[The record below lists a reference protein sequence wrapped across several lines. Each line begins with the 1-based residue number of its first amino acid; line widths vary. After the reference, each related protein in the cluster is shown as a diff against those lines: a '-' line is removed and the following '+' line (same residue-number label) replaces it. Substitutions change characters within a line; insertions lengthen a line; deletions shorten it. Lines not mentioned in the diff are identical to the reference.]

1 MIKRAY
7 GFVRNF
13 LDRIPNFKKYFANA
27 FWLISEKVFSLA
39 ISLVAGIYV
48 ARYLQPEGYGMLNYA
63 ISFVGIFSSFSTLGI
78 DNILVRELARSPER
92 KDEILGSCYI
102 LKSVG
107 SLTLFTVVSVIL
119 IFFVDNPPLTNS
131 LIFIIASAEVFKA
144 FDVVKSFYSAKV
156 QSKRFVRVQII
167 VNLVGNVLKIV
178 LIFLDASIV
187 WFAVVTALNSFG
199 NGVGF
204 AYTYWKLEGSPL
216 KWIFKK
222 SVARMFIRE
231 SWPITLQGLAL
242 HTQARIDQVMLG
254 NLMNNYEVGQ
264 YSVAMRFIEIFA
276 FIPVLLVS
284 NFAPAVTK
292 AKATNQ
298 QLYYER
304 IVNFYRLMFLLF
316 LITATPIFLFGERVI
331 VMLYGMEYR
340 AAGVLFSLFAIRL
353 FFTNMGTA
361 KGLYVVNESLFKNSL
376 LNAVVGAIVNIT
388 VNYFLI
394 PIYGSIGALIATVVS
409 FTVSAFGVDL
419 FFPRT
424 RINSRLLLRGI
435 TTFWKLNKIS

>member
-1 MIKRAY
+1 MIKSAY
-7 GFVRNF
+7 RVAKNF
-13 LDRIPNFKKYFANA
+13 LSRIPNFKKYFANA
-27 FWLISEKVFSLA
+27 FWLLSEKIFSLGIA
-39 ISLVAGIYV
+39 LVTGIYV

-63 ISFVGIFSSFSTLGI
+63 ISFVGIFASFSHLGI

-92 KDEILGSCYI
+92 RNEILGSCYV
-102 LKSVG
+102 LKSLG
-107 SLTLFTVVSVIL
+107 SLTLFGVISIIL
-119 IFFVDNPPLTNS
+119 IFFIDNPPLTNS
-131 LIFIIASAEVFKA
+131 LIVIIASAEVFKA
-144 FDVVKSFYSAKV
+144 FDVVKGFYSAKV

-167 VNLVGNVLKIV
+167 VNLVGNLLKVVLV
-178 LIFLDASIV
+178 FMEAPIV

-204 AYTYWKLEGSPL
+204 VYTYWKLEESPL
-216 KWIFKK
+216 NWIFKK
-222 SVARMFIRE
+222 SVAFMFIRE
-231 SWPITLQGLAL
+231 SWPVTIQGLAL

-264 YSVAMRFIEIFA
+264 YSVAMRFIEIFS
-276 FIPVLLVS
+276 FIPVVLVN
-284 NFAPAVTK
+284 NFAPAVAK
-292 AKATNQ
+292 AKATSPE
-298 QLYYER
+298 LYYER
-304 IVNFYRLMFLLF
+304 IVNFYRLMFILF
-316 LITATPIFLFGERVI
+316 LSTATPVFLFGEKVI
-331 VMLYGMEYR
+331 VLLYGVEYQ

-361 KGLYVVNESLFKNSL
+361 KSLYVVNESLFRNSL

-419 FFPRT
+419 FFRRT
-424 RINSRLLLRGI
+424 RINTGMLVRGI